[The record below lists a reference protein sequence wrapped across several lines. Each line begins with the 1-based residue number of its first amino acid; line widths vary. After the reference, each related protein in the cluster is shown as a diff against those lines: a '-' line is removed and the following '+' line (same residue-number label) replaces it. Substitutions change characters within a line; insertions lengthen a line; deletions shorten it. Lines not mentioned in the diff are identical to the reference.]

1 MHTHMY
7 PQPWRGLVINMQSQF
22 GGNREE
28 RVSYYMYPR
37 RRPLLISNHTI
48 TYAWCKL
55 WREREKTHMDPA
67 WNSFALI
74 KAYICPWLYTYIV
87 FLMVFVFIPRDW
99 HGTTASD
106 DHWNGRS
113 LISSSKN
120 RKLTIISSRV
130 TCSKV
135 SWGYSPSNPSFPI
148 LNLPVVKFNLEK
160 LRNLWEGKLRK
171 FHGFVAVRKSFL
183 CKFGH
188 VASFGGTSQ
197 QSAKFSSE
205 NLILHNVSC

>member
-1 MHTHMY
+1 MY
-7 PQPWRGLVINMQSQF
+7 V
-22 GGNREE
+22 
-28 RVSYYMYPR
+28 
-37 RRPLLISNHTI
+37 
-48 TYAWCKL
+48 WCKL

-74 KAYICPWLYTYIV
+74 KAYICPWLYMYIA

-120 RKLTIISSRV
+120 LKLTIISSRV

-135 SWGYSPSNPSFPI
+135 SWGYSPSNPHPKHTGSQVEYKTWETEKPFERENFANFTVLWLFTKVFSANLGTWHLLAAPASNLQSFPVKI
-148 LNLPVVKFNLEK
+148 LFSTMFPAIWYVCM
-160 LRNLWEGKLRK
+160 
-171 FHGFVAVRKSFL
+171 STFL
-183 CKFGH
+183 
-188 VASFGGTSQ
+188 S
-197 QSAKFSSE
+197 
-205 NLILHNVSC
+205 

>member
-99 HGTTASD
+99 HGTITSD

-120 RKLTIISSRV
+120 LKLTAELHVARFH
-130 TCSKV
+130 
-135 SWGYSPSNPSFPI
+135 GGI
-148 LNLPVVKFNLEK
+148 LPPTQGFMGVFSLQ
-160 LRNLWEGKLRK
+160 RK
-171 FHGFVAVRKSFL
+171 FPLPKHTG
-183 CKFGH
+183 
-188 VASFGGTSQ
+188 SQ
-197 QSAKFSSE
+197 
-205 NLILHNVSC
+205 V